1 MRGKS
6 FNALS
11 RSMAAVSASVK
22 PVGLLGRGDLI
33 RALKELGP
41 DANPVDL
48 PMQVS
53 GYVAHRCG

>member
-1 MRGKS
+1 MQGNHPK
-6 FNALS
+6 FLS
-11 RSMAAVSASVK
+11 RSMAAVSDAVK
-22 PVGLLGRGDLI
+22 PVGLHGRGDLI